1 MHNWDRSEMDAIDV
15 IAVAT
20 LAAAGPIAG
29 RAVARGLS
37 RESSRVDA
45 EALRA
50 VEAGGEAPEGW
61 ADGVSRALGRAGVD
75 PALAMRLERA
85 GVIGEADAART
96 RMPWYGRAWRGEG
109 PAAVAV
115 ALAGALSTVAAGAAA
130 GWPAALAVAWLA
142 CAAVVDERFHALP
155 AGLVWLGGLVSL
167 AALVAMGSVAGC
179 VAWAATAAATGL
191 LSRGMPHALG
201 GADPVALAACTGVS
215 TAAGGLQSLFALA
228 LATLGEMVAL
238 LAWLRASGSGD
249 GRSQVALVPLLLAPT
264 AVALLA

>member
-1 MHNWDRSEMDAIDV
+1 MDAIDV

-61 ADGVSRALGRAGVD
+61 A
-75 PALAMRLERA
+75 A

-179 VAWAATAAATGL
+179 VALAATAAATGL

-201 GADPVALAACTGVS
+201 GADPVALAACAGVS

-228 LATLGEMVAL
+228 LATLVEMVAL